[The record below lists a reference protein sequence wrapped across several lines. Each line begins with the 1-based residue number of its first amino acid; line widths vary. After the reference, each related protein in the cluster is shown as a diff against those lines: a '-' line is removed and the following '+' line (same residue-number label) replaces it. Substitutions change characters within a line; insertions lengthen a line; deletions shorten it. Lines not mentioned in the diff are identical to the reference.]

1 MKNIFLG
8 TLIVVSFVLV
18 LVFPSCD
25 SPAIFKQNLKIE
37 NNIWVRDQI
46 ADFDV
51 EIKDTTMRYDV
62 NVEVRHAS
70 HYPFA
75 NLLIELNIIYP
86 SGEERVKAHDLL
98 LRNSDGKFKGNGL
111 GDIWDI
117 SIPIYKNHAFNT
129 AGKYKFSIR
138 NIMPVHET
146 PGLME
151 IGLNIKKSK

>member
-1 MKNIFLG
+1 
-8 TLIVVSFVLV
+8 
-18 LVFPSCD
+18 
-25 SPAIFKQNLKIE
+25 
-37 NNIWVRDQI
+37 
-46 ADFDV
+46 
-51 EIKDTTMRYDV
+51 MRYDV
-62 NVEVRHAS
+62 IVEVRHAS

-111 GDIWDI
+111 GDIWDV
-117 SIPIYKNHAFNT
+117 SIPVYKNHSFN
-129 AGKYKFSIR
+129 ALGKYKFAIR